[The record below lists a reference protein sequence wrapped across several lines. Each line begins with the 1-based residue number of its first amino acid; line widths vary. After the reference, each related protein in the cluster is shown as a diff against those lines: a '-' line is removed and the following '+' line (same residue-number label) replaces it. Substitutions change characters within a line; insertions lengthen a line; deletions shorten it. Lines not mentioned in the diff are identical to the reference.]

1 MEINNLTKKIIF
13 TGGGT
18 GGSVTPLLAIA
29 EELLRD
35 GPDNHQATIFNSSQ
49 EDRSFRFNWEF
60 LFVGT
65 YQGPEREMVTDF
77 NSEVGPM
84 RFVPLVSGKL
94 RRYFSPANFFDAF
107 KVFAS
112 WFVSLRLLSV
122 EKPDLIVSAGS
133 FVSVPLVWAAALRR
147 IPIIIHQQDAR
158 PGLANRLMAPFAR
171 LITVT
176 FEKSLADFG
185 PGSIFTGN
193 PVRSL
198 AINEEELQHIK
209 KKFNIDPDRPFILIT
224 GGGTGAASINR
235 LVARSIKQLTQSY
248 QIIHVTGKGKLPH
261 KIEDFRHYQAY
272 EFIANKDILG
282 LMMASDL
289 IVSRC
294 GLAFLTELSA
304 LNKAAL
310 LIPMPESH
318 QEDNADIFRDAGAA
332 IVLRQDSLSPLKF
345 TSEIDR
351 AISDVS
357 LRADMCVKVG
367 LVIKRG
373 AATKIAVKIKE
384 IISGV

>member
-147 IPIIIHQQDAR
+147 IPIIIHQQER
-158 PGLANRLMAPFAR
+158 W
-171 LITVT
+171 
-176 FEKSLADFG
+176 
-185 PGSIFTGN
+185 
-193 PVRSL
+193 
-198 AINEEELQHIK
+198 
-209 KKFNIDPDRPFILIT
+209 
-224 GGGTGAASINR
+224 
-235 LVARSIKQLTQSY
+235 
-248 QIIHVTGKGKLPH
+248 
-261 KIEDFRHYQAY
+261 
-272 EFIANKDILG
+272 
-282 LMMASDL
+282 
-289 IVSRC
+289 
-294 GLAFLTELSA
+294 
-304 LNKAAL
+304 
-310 LIPMPESH
+310 
-318 QEDNADIFRDAGAA
+318 
-332 IVLRQDSLSPLKF
+332 
-345 TSEIDR
+345 
-351 AISDVS
+351 
-357 LRADMCVKVG
+357 
-367 LVIKRG
+367 
-373 AATKIAVKIKE
+373 
-384 IISGV
+384 

>member
-1 MEINNLTKKIIF
+1 METNKTSKKIIF

-29 EELLRD
+29 EELFRDRAD
-35 GPDNHQATIFNSSQ
+35 GPQTNLFNVHEPPADQ
-49 EDRSFRFNWEF
+49 TRDWEF

-65 YQGPEREMVTDF
+65 YRGPEREMVTDF

-94 RRYFSPANFFDAF
+94 RRYFSPANFFDVF

-112 WFVSLRLLSV
+112 WFVSLRLLAL

-185 PGSIFTGN
+185 PGAIFTGN
-193 PVRSL
+193 PIRRLTMSD
-198 AINEEELQHIK
+198 EELSQVK
-209 KKFNIDPDRPFILIT
+209 QKFHVVGGRPLVLIT
-224 GGGTGAASINR
+224 GGGTGATSVNR
-235 LVARSIKQLTQSY
+235 LVYKSLKQLTKDC
-248 QIIHVTGKGKLPH
+248 QIIHITGKGKLPD
-261 KIEDFRHYQAY
+261 KIDDHRNYQAF
-272 EFIANKDILG
+272 EFIANRDVLG
-282 LMMASDL
+282 LMLASDL

-304 LNKAAL
+304 LNKAAI
-310 LIPMPESH
+310 LIPMPGSH
-318 QEDNADIFRDAGAA
+318 QEDNAAIFQEAGAA
-332 IVLRQDSLSPLKF
+332 LVLYQDNLTPKKLAA
-345 TSEIDR
+345 EVIRVINDNH
-351 AISDVS
+351 
-357 LRADMCVKVG
+357 LRADMSRKVG
-367 LVIKRG
+367 AVIRRG
-373 AATKIAVKIKE
+373 AASKIAAAIKD
-384 IISGV
+384 IIKAV